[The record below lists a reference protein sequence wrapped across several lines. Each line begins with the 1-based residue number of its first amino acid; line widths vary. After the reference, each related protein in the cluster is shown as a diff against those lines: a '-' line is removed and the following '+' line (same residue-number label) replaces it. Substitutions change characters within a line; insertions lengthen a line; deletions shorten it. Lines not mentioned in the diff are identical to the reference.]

1 MYSLARYIRR
11 NIRAANAKVKMT
23 IKTADPPWSVW
34 LSLGCWPWVT
44 SGEVDD
50 LLWLCCWA
58 RRCRGL
64 MEVLLATGGAGCWR
78 DAAEGFSVPYDV
90 LAVAPWNVAGVSSC
104 KSLSEKEWFK
114 SDSAIVFPDE
124 LTSALK
130 LICLA
135 SSLASWSAWLESLP
149 DFKGN
154 RTSFM
159 AKPHPSQQ
167 KSCDFLARALLSSGV

>member
-11 NIRAANAKVKMT
+11 NIRAAKAKVKTT
-23 IKTADPPWSVW
+23 ISTADPPWPVW
-34 LSLGCWPWVT
+34 LSLSCGPWTT
-44 SGEVDD
+44 SGEADD

-58 RRCRGL
+58 RRWRGL
-64 MEVLLATGGAGCWR
+64 MEVFLATGWAGCWS
-78 DAAEGFSVPYDV
+78 DAAEGVGTPYDE
-90 LAVAPWNVAGVSSC
+90 LAVAPWNVVGISSC
-104 KSLSEKEWFK
+104 KSFSEKEWFK
-114 SDSAIVFPDE
+114 SDSAIDFPDE

-159 AKPHPSQQ
+159 AEPHPSQQ
-167 KSCDFLARALLSSGV
+167 KSCDFLASALLSSGV

>member
-11 NIRAANAKVKMT
+11 KMRAASAKVRMM
-23 IKTADPPWSVW
+23 ISMADPPCSVW
-34 LSLGCWPWVT
+34 LALGGWPWST
-44 SGEVDD
+44 SGEADD

-58 RRCRGL
+58 LRCRGL
-64 MEVLLATGGAGCWR
+64 MEVFLGAGWVGCGKGAP
-78 DAAEGFSVPYDV
+78 DGFWAPYDV
-90 LAVAPWNVAGVSSC
+90 LAAAPWNVVGKSSC
-104 KSLSEKEWFK
+104 ESFSEKDWFK

-135 SSLASWSAWLESLP
+135 SSLASWSAWLESIP

-159 AKPHPSQQ
+159 AEPQPSQQ
-167 KSCDFLARALLSSGV
+167 KSCDFLASALLSSGV